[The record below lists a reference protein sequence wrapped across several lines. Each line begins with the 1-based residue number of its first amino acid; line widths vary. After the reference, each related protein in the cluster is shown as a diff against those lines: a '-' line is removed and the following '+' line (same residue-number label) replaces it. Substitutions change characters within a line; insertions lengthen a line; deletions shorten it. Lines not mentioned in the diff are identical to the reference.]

1 MTLVWADGTREHIDA
16 LILAT
21 GYRPELSCLA
31 GTGALDGAG
40 RPWHEGGVSRT
51 VPVLGYVGLERQRS
65 FASAT
70 LRGVGR
76 DAGQVPGL
84 VTGVPAGSAALR

>member
-21 GYRPELSCLA
+21 GCRPELSCLA

-51 VPVLGYVGLERQRS
+51 VPGPGSVGLERQRR

-70 LRGVGR
+70 LRGVGC
-76 DAGQVPGL
+76 DAGHVPGL
-84 VTGVPAGSAALR
+84 ITGVPAGSAALR

>member
-21 GYRPELSCLA
+21 GCRPELSCLA

-40 RPWHEGGVSRT
+40 RPWHEGEVSRT
-51 VPVLGYVGLERQRS
+51 VPGLGYVGLERQRS

-70 LRGVGR
+70 LRGAGR
-76 DAGQVPGL
+76 DAGHVPGL
-84 VTGVPAGSAALR
+84 LTGVPAGSAALR